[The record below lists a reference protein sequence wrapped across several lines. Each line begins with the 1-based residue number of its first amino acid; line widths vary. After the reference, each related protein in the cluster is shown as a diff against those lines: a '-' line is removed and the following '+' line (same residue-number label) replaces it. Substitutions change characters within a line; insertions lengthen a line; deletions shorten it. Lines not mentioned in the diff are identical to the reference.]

1 MHGTPLSIA
10 TYSSRMSRRLI
21 RKSLIL
27 LCAVS
32 IAVYMGL
39 SAAGGVL
46 LMENALH
53 APRFPLTE
61 RATVNVSTV
70 RVIAGP
76 MVEIAF
82 LEARLSHGLGFD
94 KTSPEQAL
102 ADSHVPS
109 LLIAGL
115 ADQNI
120 PPRHAREIVTVA
132 RSPVKLWEVPG
143 AGHTAAMSVDPVEFQ
158 RRVVGWFAAHSH
170 TIVRAA

>member
-1 MHGTPLSIA
+1 MGAAIALQATATTPGV
-10 TYSSRMSRRLI
+10 
-21 RKSLIL
+21 
-27 LCAVS
+27 CAVVAEAPFAS
-32 IAVYMGL
+32 FREIGYERIAQGTGL
-39 SAAGGVL
+39 
-46 LMENALH
+46 
-53 APRFPLTE
+53 
-61 RATVNVSTV
+61 NVSTV
-70 RVIAGP
+70 RVIARP

-158 RRVVGWFAAHSH
+158 RRVVGWFAGHSH
-170 TIVRAA
+170 TIVHAA